1 MDKYSNLKEQPTV
14 VHFVESARTFCRL
27 VETDAPESDLWM
39 LQILVAV
46 ADLYAAAHHLPVPDL
61 DSARID
67 PEDRFDLTPSE
78 YREVFL
84 RLGRRLGENR
94 YYPYCFDSTDL
105 SPNQPPP
112 GIGDLADD
120 LADIYRDIKPGLR
133 AWDANIADFVSDII
147 FEWKEPLFRT
157 HWGRH
162 AVDVLRVLHSL
173 VYK

>member
-1 MDKYSNLKEQPTV
+1 MNEYTNLKEQPTV
-14 VHFVESARTFCRL
+14 VHFVEAARTFCRL
-27 VETDAPESDLWM
+27 VETDAPEPDRWM

-61 DSARID
+61 DSASID
-67 PEDRFDLTPSE
+67 PEDRFDLTSSE

-84 RLGRRLGENR
+84 RVGRRLGENR
-94 YYPYCFDSTDL
+94 YYTYCFDIADL
-105 SPNQPPP
+105 SADQQSP

-133 AWDANIADFVSDII
+133 AWDANVAEYVSDII
-147 FEWKEPLFRT
+147 FEWKDLLFRT

-162 AVDVLRVLHSL
+162 AVDALRALHSL
-173 VYK
+173 VYQ